1 MFNLI
6 NTYKRTVLCDGE
18 TERPSA
24 LDIRLTLH
32 ECKLRS
38 HLSQRYY
45 LHHVVRGI
53 HVNTVYKWLNT
64 VTLVRLLYI
73 STVLYAVAKS

>member
-1 MFNLI
+1 MGF
-6 NTYKRTVLCDGE
+6 CDGE
-18 TERPSA
+18 TESDSA
-24 LDIRLTLH
+24 LDIRPTLH

-53 HVNTVYKWLNT
+53 HVNTVYKW
-64 VTLVRLLYI
+64 
-73 STVLYAVAKS
+73 